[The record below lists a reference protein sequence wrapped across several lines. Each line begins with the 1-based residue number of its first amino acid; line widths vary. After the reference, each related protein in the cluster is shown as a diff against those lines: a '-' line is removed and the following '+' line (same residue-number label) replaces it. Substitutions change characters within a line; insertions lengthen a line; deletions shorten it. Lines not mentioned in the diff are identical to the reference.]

1 MTPWQR
7 AWTYGAASSK
17 RPDADTWRR
26 MFVRAWFEHALI
38 PWNTARELLDDSGQR
53 SKL

>member
-1 MTPWQR
+1 MTVWQR
-7 AWTYGAASSK
+7 ASEYGAAWAK
-17 RPDADTWRR
+17 RPDPETWRR

-38 PWNTARELLDDSGQR
+38 PWNTARQLLEPDVR